1 MLKLRGIDGVSFEG
15 KKVLVRVDFNVP
27 FKNGAVKD
35 NARIVAHK
43 KTIDAL
49 LAAGADVT
57 LVSHFGRPKGKVVP
71 EMSLNLI
78 RGDVEKGLGHEVC
91 FVPEC
96 VGAEVETAVKS
107 QKKGELL
114 LLENSRFHPEEEKNV
129 PEFSESLAKPFDAF
143 VMDAFS
149 AAHRGNSTTEGLAH
163 VLPAYAGYLIA
174 REVESLE
181 RVKSDPE
188 KPYVVVL
195 GGAKVSDKIGVIEN
209 MLTKAD
215 TIVIGGGMA
224 FTFLSVKGGKIGKSL
239 FDAEHVD
246 FAKDVLA
253 RAASAGV
260 KILLPVDVVAAAEI
274 SDDAACSVVP
284 ATSVPDDLMGLDIGP
299 ETAKIFADEIK
310 KAKTVLWNGPMGVFE
325 QKPFAAG
332 SLAVA
337 EAMAEATK
345 NGTFTVVG
353 GGDSASAVKKFGLK
367 DAMSHVS
374 TGGGASLE
382 YCEGKTLPGI
392 ATLEIK

>member
-27 FKNGAVKD
+27 YKNGAVTD

-78 RGDVEKGLGHEVC
+78 RGDVEKGLGHEVR

-96 VGAEVETAVKS
+96 VGADVEAAVKS

-114 LLENSRFHPEEEKNV
+114 LLENSRFHPEEEKNDA
-129 PEFSESLAKPFDAF
+129 EFSKSLAKPFDAF

-224 FTFLSVKGGKIGKSL
+224 FTFLSVQGGKIGKSL

-253 RAASAGV
+253 RAAAAGV

-284 ATSVPDDLMGLDIGP
+284 AASVPDDLMGLDIGP
-299 ETAKIFADEIK
+299 ESAKIFADAIK

-332 SLAVA
+332 SVAVA